1 MEHSIDHIE
10 LTVRFEKG
18 EEYIPQRLEREK
30 RHGTVEIIGEELC
43 RFTADVYDA
52 YEMLPWLRTFI
63 GRVVELKCSNPAVV
77 KTFYEEL
84 AQLQAMYGG
93 DADAVQ

>member
-1 MEHSIDHIE
+1 MKNALEMIDSEGILLVAVYPGHPE
-10 LTVRFEKG
+10 GAAE
-18 EEYIPQRLEREK
+18 
-30 RHGTVEIIGEELC
+30 GEELC